1 MEKMSASNKTMAI
14 CRHKVPYAATDQPS
28 MNKMTSTID
37 RRIAP
42 RLLILSKLLFS
53 MLVMSYYA
61 EALSPITKNARM
73 KKWNNLNNNNNN
85 SNNNRRRKLQLETT
99 DNSADDKSYQLLQK
113 KFHNVTE
120 EAAAAASAIAATSS
134 TTKQAANKN
143 NELCTPIEECELC
156 PHKWKQLLE
165 KDDEKIEGEYESC
178 TKYGRRQQFE
188 CTVLFQGE
196 LSIIQRF
203 FIKSLFFFVKKVD
216 ISQHY
221 RI

>member
-1 MEKMSASNKTMAI
+1 
-14 CRHKVPYAATDQPS
+14 
-28 MNKMTSTID
+28 MNKMTSKID
-37 RRIAP
+37 HRIVP
-42 RLLILSKLLFS
+42 RLLILSKLLLFS

-61 EALSPITKNARM
+61 EALPITKNARI
-73 KKWNNLNNNNNN
+73 KKWNNLNN
-85 SNNNRRRKLQLETT
+85 NNNRRRKLQLETT

-120 EAAAAASAIAATSS
+120 AAAAASVASAVSATSS
-134 TTKQAANKN
+134 STKQAANNKN

-196 LSIIQRF
+196 FLLFTGFYQN
-203 FIKSLFFFVKKVD
+203 SLFFHQEST
-216 ISQHY
+216 SQHY
-221 RI
+221 RIKFNNLFRK

>member
-1 MEKMSASNKTMAI
+1 
-14 CRHKVPYAATDQPS
+14 

-37 RRIAP
+37 RRIVP
-42 RLLILSKLLFS
+42 RRLLILSKLLFS

-61 EALSPITKNARM
+61 EALPPITKNARM

-120 EAAAAASAIAATSS
+120 EAAAAVVSAASAAATSP
-134 TTKQAANKN
+134 TKQAANKN

-156 PHKWKQLLE
+156 PHKWKQFLE

-196 LSIIQRF
+196 LSIYSKIFIKCRF
-203 FIKSLFFFVKKVD
+203 FIKKVD

>member
-1 MEKMSASNKTMAI
+1 
-14 CRHKVPYAATDQPS
+14 
-28 MNKMTSTID
+28 MTSTID
-37 RRIAP
+37 RRIVP

-53 MLVMSYYA
+53 MLVMSWYA
-61 EALSPITKNARM
+61 EALPPITINARM
-73 KKWNNLNNNNNN
+73 KKWNNLNNNNN
-85 SNNNRRRKLQLETT
+85 NNNRRRKLQLETT

-113 KFHNVTE
+113 KFHNVTD
-120 EAAAAASAIAATSS
+120 AAAASAAAAATSP
-134 TTKQAANKN
+134 TKQASNKNN

-196 LSIIQRF
+196 
-203 FIKSLFFFVKKVD
+203 
-216 ISQHY
+216 
-221 RI
+221 